1 MVKENGSRWV
11 LYEFLYQHWHEKELQ
26 SYLLLCV
33 KYEMVPD
40 NISYIQIIVV
50 LIIIYINSFVI
61 VSFLAMY
68 ATLPDFFFFLI

>member
-11 LYEFLYQHWHEKELQ
+11 LYEFLYQHWYEKELQ

-40 NISYIQIIVV
+40 NILYTNYCCIDHYLYKFFCDS
-50 LIIIYINSFVI
+50 
-61 VSFLAMY
+61 
-68 ATLPDFFFFLI
+68 FFFGDVYYTS